1 MVEITISIKTSEDAK
16 VEPAAPAAAAP
27 AAAAPAPVHSL
38 VSLQRQHEELVS
50 QMGDEISPFPGAKMG
65 GYLSHFRIT
74 MRFDA
79 DPLRGKI
86 VSVVSPPAA
95 QSVAWSAPFV
105 YEGPGANHTVA
116 VPVPSRSGLATTISE
131 RDFLER
137 PAEFFELGKE
147 TLWLQIINLDARMKD
162 DDLGPMRIILG
173 ETVKRQYPDIF
184 KPSLGAAQSLGSRGF
199 PAKLFFNPYAIIE
212 TRFGAFRAV
221 HGVLSYGRVTAFP
234 PIGTPVTTAA
244 QIPIEHVE
252 TVLEAVR
259 ANDPSRIQEIGKIMA
274 LTHPIDMEIHETGE
288 GAYDFV
294 NSLIEAGAAAAR
306 Q

>member
-1 MVEITISIKTSEDAK
+1 MVEITISIKTAEEAK
-16 VEPAAPAAAAP
+16 VEAAGLAVTASA
-27 AAAAPAPVHSL
+27 APVHPIA
-38 VSLQRQHEELVS
+38 SLQRQHQELVA
-50 QMGDEISPFPGAKMG
+50 QMGDEIAPFPNPKIG

-79 DPLRGKI
+79 EPLRGKI

-95 QSVAWSAPFV
+95 QSVAWSAPFI
-105 YEGPGANHTVA
+105 YEGPSAGHTVA
-116 VPVPSRSGLATTISE
+116 VPVPNRSGLATTISE

-137 PAEFFELGKE
+137 PPEFFQVGKE
-147 TLWLQIINLDARMKD
+147 TLWLQIINLDARMNSD
-162 DDLGPMRIILG
+162 DIGPMRIILG
-173 ETVKRQYPDIF
+173 ETIKREYPDIF

-244 QIPIEHVE
+244 QIPIEYVE
-252 TVLEAVR
+252 TVLEALST
-259 ANDPSRIQEIGKIMA
+259 NDPSKVREIGKIMA

-294 NSLIEAGAAAAR
+294 NSLIQAGAAPAR